1 MRSSRFSSQLN
12 GRAEVD
18 RQRNRKG
25 ATREFL
31 GDYLE
36 TNPGSTGPRIVAAG
50 ADRNLAAST
59 IYRNLKN
66 WRRIHRAA
74 NGRYWLDMIGDLEQA
89 VAAEVERAHVI
100 VRFSC
105 IPEATKIEVL
115 AELSRRASRAPPVTR
130 AVVDLIGLPRLSR
143 RVRSAMLPFVHIAIR
158 ASFQPQESR
167 SAKSRI
173 PRPR

>member
-36 TNPGSTGPRIVAAG
+36 SNPGSTGPRIVAAG
-50 ADRNLAAST
+50 ADHNLAAST
-59 IYRNLKN
+59 IYRDLKN

-89 VAAEVERAHVI
+89 VAAEVERAV
-100 VRFSC
+100 
-105 IPEATKIEVL
+105 EVWR
-115 AELSRRASRAPPVTR
+115 S
-130 AVVDLIGLPRLSR
+130 PRLS
-143 RVRSAMLPFVHIAIR
+143 
-158 ASFQPQESR
+158 
-167 SAKSRI
+167 
-173 PRPR
+173 